1 MYVDL
6 VHLQEERKLKISLEI
21 ASIGGALCTSDL
33 MKKNADSIK
42 FENNS
47 SKLIHC

>member
-6 VHLQEERKLKISLEI
+6 VHLQEERKLKISLEM

-33 MKKNADSIK
+33 MKKMLRVLNLKTILV
-42 FENNS
+42 N
-47 SKLIHC
+47 